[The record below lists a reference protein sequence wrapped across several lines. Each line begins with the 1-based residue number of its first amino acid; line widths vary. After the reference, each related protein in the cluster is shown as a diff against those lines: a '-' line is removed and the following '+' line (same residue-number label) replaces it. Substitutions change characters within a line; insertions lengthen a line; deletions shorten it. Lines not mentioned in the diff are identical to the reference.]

1 MYQKKAAAEPVDN
14 VSLEGFYYGIHV
26 PRESEQDQRKD
37 SCEDVVFEV
46 KCPDCE
52 LTFVTNLELQDHL
65 FDHVSVAPK
74 GTSGKYQCR
83 YCFERYREHDQL
95 MRHIIDAHPIE
106 VNRHGVYY
114 DLICE
119 QKFPNVSKLAT
130 HMLRSHYPSELP
142 YRCGCCTFACS
153 SRRMTIDHFYEEHGR
168 SATLL
173 CPICMQ
179 IFVCANRQDGALQ
192 QNVTAFLEHL
202 REHREPK
209 GQKQCSRCRLTF
221 SKMGQLRVHLFL
233 DHGSGYGQTSQL
245 QAISKTNMN
254 IPRPKT
260 KVPPAGV
267 ETFLRIVE
275 AIPPGLVL
283 DVPNGRMCLECG
295 QDFDTTNHIIGRVQC
310 PVCHWQTYCLP
321 TALEHTHRCSL
332 LPPKVALEQEFFCV
346 CEFSTTDAIAL
357 TRHMIVCERRSAY
370 PSVEMAKENVLAE
383 GVLDGLGLMRTGDG
397 EESMGGDESGVVEQQ
412 QVEEEQDVV
421 IEQGGEE
428 QPQIEEG
435 EEEVIEGGDEITE
448 TFMTP
453 EEYNSNMSLVDLAPT
468 PSVIVQHMPE
478 VVADYQVSGG
488 RGSNWT
494 DVGFERVLSF

>member
-1 MYQKKAAAEPVDN
+1 M
-14 VSLEGFYYGIHV
+14 
-26 PRESEQDQRKD
+26 
-37 SCEDVVFEV
+37 
-46 KCPDCE
+46 
-52 LTFVTNLELQDHL
+52 
-65 FDHVSVAPK
+65 
-74 GTSGKYQCR
+74 
-83 YCFERYREHDQL
+83 
-95 MRHIIDAHPIE
+95 
-106 VNRHGVYY
+106 
-114 DLICE
+114 
-119 QKFPNVSKLAT
+119 
-130 HMLRSHYPSELP
+130 
-142 YRCGCCTFACS
+142 
-153 SRRMTIDHFYEEHGR
+153 
-168 SATLL
+168 
-173 CPICMQ
+173 
-179 IFVCANRQDGALQ
+179 
-192 QNVTAFLEHL
+192 
-202 REHREPK
+202 
-209 GQKQCSRCRLTF
+209 
-221 SKMGQLRVHLFL
+221 
-233 DHGSGYGQTSQL
+233 
-245 QAISKTNMN
+245 
-254 IPRPKT
+254 
-260 KVPPAGV
+260 
-267 ETFLRIVE
+267 
-275 AIPPGLVL
+275 
-283 DVPNGRMCLECG
+283 
-295 QDFDTTNHIIGRVQC
+295 
-310 PVCHWQTYCLP
+310 
-321 TALEHTHRCSL
+321 
-332 LPPKVALEQEFFCV
+332 